1 MENNFKQE
9 EMKVL
14 GEMMETMHKFADENK
29 IEYVFAA
36 AKNNETLVKQSASLA
51 NEILK
56 KASEVIWT
64 IIK

>member
-14 GEMMETMHKFADENK
+14 GEMMETMHKFADENS
-29 IEYVFAA
+29 IEYIFAA
-36 AKNNETLVKQSASLA
+36 TKNNETLVKQSASLA

-56 KASEVIWT
+56 KASEVIST